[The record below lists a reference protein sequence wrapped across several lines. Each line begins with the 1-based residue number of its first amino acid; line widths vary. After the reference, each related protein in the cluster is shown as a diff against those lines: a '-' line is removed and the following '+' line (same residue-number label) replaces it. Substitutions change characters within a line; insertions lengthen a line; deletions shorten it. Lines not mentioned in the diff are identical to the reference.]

1 MNVMRKVF
9 LAAVM
14 SLAVMSLS
22 VMAASAQ
29 TSVRVE
35 VPDVVAADEQF
46 NVTFIIEGENSPSDF
61 QWSSG
66 DDFQLVWGPQQGRST
81 SISMINGKKTKSS
94 QFTFTYILQPKKTGT
109 FTLPQATAKV
119 KGKEI
124 VSSPVSIQVVS
135 DGASSG
141 GSSGP
146 SGSAH
151 EQGGGTPAQ
160 AGISDDD
167 IFMRFSFD
175 RTDVV
180 VGEPVTATLKLYRR
194 VNIAGFENVRFP
206 AFDGFWSQE
215 VEAPSDIEFKRESYN
230 DKIYYTAVLRKYV
243 LIPQQSGTMTVDP
256 AELVC
261 LVNVRVSSGGPASIF
276 DGFFDEYRTI
286 RKRVS
291 TPAFKIRVSP
301 LPGGAPESF
310 GGGVGSFSM
319 DARLSK
325 DSIATHEAA
334 SLVVTVRGKGN
345 ISLIEAP
352 KVSFPPDFEVYDTK
366 VTENVDKSGTSGSK
380 TYEYPF
386 IPRSHG
392 DFAIAPIQ
400 YSYYDVSQDKYV
412 TLKTAPVRFSVAKS
426 DERTSG
432 ASVPVPSM
440 SGQGV
445 KNLNEDI
452 RYIRT
457 KNPELSSKGDFL
469 VSSGLF
475 WALAAMTAVFC
486 AGLYLLLRSVAAR
499 RADIVGMKTRK
510 ATKMALSRLRQAEE
524 YLRQNLYSAFYEE
537 LHKALLGFVSDK
549 LNITAS
555 ELSRERVCGMLS
567 SAGVPE
573 DLTARF
579 TALVDACE
587 YARYAPDSGNDA
599 MNQHYQEAV
608 NIISVMDSKMKGKSK
623 GKNRAGGAACASAV
637 ALLLMT
643 ALPFSADAAGDAF
656 IDSLWNTASAAYS
669 EGKWDEAVDGY
680 EKIAA
685 SGLESAPLYCNLGSA
700 CFKSGDYSHAV
711 LYYERALKLDPSYSD
726 ARYNLEVV
734 SGFLQDRID
743 PVPEFVLKTWTKAVC
758 YILDSDSWAI
768 LFLVFLGLTGI
779 MVIVFF
785 LSVRSGWKR
794 TGFFCGAVA
803 LLLAVFSLSFS
814 LWQRSDYMRA
824 DSAVVMRPVS
834 SVKSSPSEESST
846 DLFILHEG
854 TVVKVL
860 DEVGDWNNIEL
871 ADGRQGW
878 ILSRNIEVI

>member
-1 MNVMRKVF
+1 MKKLLLVLTVALQAFAM
-9 LAAVM
+9 
-14 SLAVMSLS
+14 
-22 VMAASAQ
+22 SAQ
-29 TSVRVE
+29 LRVE
-35 VPDVVAADEQF
+35 VPTVVSLDEQF
-46 NVTFIIEGENSPSDF
+46 NVTFIYEGENSPSGF
-61 QWSSG
+61 EWSQG

-81 SISMINGKKTKSS
+81 SIQIINGKRTRSS
-94 QFTFTYILQPKKTGT
+94 QFTYTYILTPKKTGS
-109 FTLPQATAKV
+109 FTIPAGTVTV
-119 KGKEI
+119 KGKTYSTGPQTI
-124 VSSPVSIQVVS
+124 TVVAE
-135 DGASSG
+135 GASSG
-141 GSSGP
+141 SGQRARGQ
-146 SGSAH
+146 SGTSV
-151 EQGGGTPAQ
+151 
-160 AGISDDD
+160 D
-167 IFMRFSFD
+167 IQDEDLFLSLTLSKRN
-175 RTDVV
+175 VV
-180 VGEPVTATLKLYRR
+180 VGEPVTATLKLYQR
-194 VNIAGFENVRFP
+194 VNIAGFEDARFP
-206 AFDGFWSQE
+206 SFNGFWNQE
-215 VEAPSDIEFKRESYN
+215 IEAPTNIEFHRESRDN
-230 DKIYYTAVLRKYV
+230 KIYNTALLRKYI
-243 LIPQQSGTMTVDP
+243 LIPQQSGTLTIDP

-261 LVNVRVSSGGPASIF
+261 LVNVRTVSSGSVSIF
-276 DGFFDEYRTI
+276 DEFFDEYRTV
-286 RKRVS
+286 RKRIS
-291 TPAFKIRVSP
+291 TPSYKVNVSP
-301 LPGGAPESF
+301 LPAGAPSSF
-310 GGGVGSFSM
+310 KGGVGQFRISAS
-319 DARLSK
+319 LSK
-325 DSIATHEAA
+325 DSLRTHDAA
-334 SLVVTVRGKGN
+334 SLIVKISGNGNVSLLEEPDVV
-345 ISLIEAP
+345 
-352 KVSFPPDFEVYDTK
+352 FPPDFEVYDTK
-366 VTENVDKSGTSGSK
+366 VSEQVDKNSGMSGSK
-380 TYEYPF
+380 TYEFPF
-386 IPRSHG
+386 IPRSAG
-392 DFAIAPIQ
+392 DFAIAPIK
-400 YSYYDVSQDKYV
+400 YSYYDIKAGKYV
-412 TLKTAPVRFSVAKS
+412 TVETPLIPFSVAKGNES
-426 DERTSG
+426 ESSG
-432 ASVPVPSM
+432 AVMMPGVT
-440 SGQGV
+440 QRGV
-445 KNLNEDI
+445 KDLNQDI
-452 RYIRT
+452 RFINT
-457 KNPELSSKGDFL
+457 KDPRLSPKGDFFAG
-469 VSSGLF
+469 SALF
-475 WALAAMTAVFC
+475 WILAALMA
-486 AGLYLLLRSVAAR
+486 AASVGAYFLMSFIAAR
-499 RADIVGMKTRK
+499 KADVAGSKNRGANRMARKRLRK
-510 ATKMALSRLRQAEE
+510 ASE
-524 YLRQNLYSAFYEE
+524 YLSQNIHSAFYEE

-656 IDSLWNTASAAYS
+656 IDSWWNTASAAYS

-794 TGFFCGAVA
+794 TGFFCGAVT